1 MRDVVIAGACRTA
14 IGTFGGGLKD
24 FSAVQ
29 LGAIVI
35 AEALKRAG
43 VVGPQV
49 VDETI
54 MGHVLQAGLGEN
66 TARQCAVNAGIP
78 IEAPAFTVNK
88 VCGSGLKAVALGAQ
102 AIAAGEADVVV
113 AGGMESM
120 TNAPY
125 LVTKARWG
133 IRMGDEPL
141 VDSML
146 RDGLLDPWTGVH
158 MGITA
163 ENVADRFGIGRAE
176 QDAFASESVRRALHA
191 IEAGYFRD
199 EVVPIEVTQRKGPS
213 FVFDTDELPRTRP
226 NPNVMRTLRPAFKQD
241 GTVTAG
247 NASGIN
253 DGAAAVVLL
262 AAERAADL
270 GVIPLARIR
279 ASASAGVDPQLMG
292 TGPIAAVSKVL
303 ARARL
308 TMGDVGLIESNE
320 AFAAQA
326 LAVTRTLGF
335 IPEITNVSG
344 GAIALGHPIGA
355 SGCRILVT
363 LVHGMRRLS
372 RNVGLATLCI
382 GGGQGIA
389 MVVEREPSITVG

>member
-24 FSAVQ
+24 FSAVK
-29 LGAIVI
+29 LGTIVI

-43 VVGPQV
+43 VGPHT

-102 AIAAGEADVVV
+102 AIAAGETDVVV

-125 LVTKARWG
+125 LVIKARWG
-133 IRMGDEPL
+133 IRMGDETL

-163 ENVADRFGIGRAE
+163 ENVAERFGIGRAE
-176 QDAFASESVRRALHA
+176 QDAFASESVGRASHA
-191 IEAGYFRD
+191 IEAGDFRD
-199 EVVPIEVTQRKGPS
+199 EIVPIEITQRKGPS

-226 NPNVMRTLRPAFKQD
+226 NPNVMRTLRPAFKKD

-270 GVIPLARIR
+270 GVTPLARIR

-292 TGPIAAVSKVL
+292 TGPVAAVSKVL
-303 ARARL
+303 ARAGL
-308 TMGDVGLIESNE
+308 TIRDVGLIESNE

-326 LAVTRTLGF
+326 LAVGRALGF
-335 IPEITNVSG
+335 PPEITNVSG

-372 RNVGLATLCI
+372 QNVGLATLCI

-389 MVVEREPSITVG
+389 MLVDREPQR

>member
-29 LGAIVI
+29 LGTIVI

-43 VVGPQV
+43 VGPQV

-102 AIAAGEADVVV
+102 AVAAGEADVIV

-120 TNAPY
+120 TSAPY
-125 LVTKARWG
+125 LVAKARWG
-133 IRMGDEPL
+133 IRMGDETL

-163 ENVADRFGIGRAE
+163 ENVAERFGIGRAE
-176 QDAFASESVRRALHA
+176 QDAFASESVRRALHG
-191 IEAGYFRD
+191 IDAGHFRD
-199 EVVPIEVTQRKGPS
+199 EIVPIEVTQRKAPS
-213 FVFDTDELPRTRP
+213 FVFETDELPRTRP
-226 NPNVMRTLRPAFKQD
+226 DPNVMQSLRPAFKKD

-262 AAERAADL
+262 ASERAADL
-270 GVIPLARIR
+270 GVTPLARIR
-279 ASASAGVDPQLMG
+279 ASASAGVEPLLMG

-303 ARARL
+303 ARAGL
-308 TMGDVGLIESNE
+308 TMGDVELIESNE

-326 LAVTRTLGF
+326 LAVARALGF
-335 IPEITNVSG
+335 PPDITNVSG

-363 LVHGMRRLS
+363 LVHGLRRLS
-372 RNVGLATLCI
+372 RDVGLATLCI

-389 MVVEREPSITVG
+389 MVVERER

>member
-14 IGTFGGGLKD
+14 IGTFGGGLKAL
-24 FSAVQ
+24 SAVQ
-29 LGAIVI
+29 LGTLVI
-35 AEALKRAG
+35 QEALKRAG
-43 VVGPQV
+43 VRPEA
-49 VDETI
+49 VDEVI

-66 TARQCAVNAGIP
+66 PARQCSVNAGVP
-78 IEAPAFTVNK
+78 IEVPAFTVNK

-102 AIAAGEADVVV
+102 AIAAGDADVIV

-125 LVTKARWG
+125 LVGKARWG
-133 IRMGDEPL
+133 VRMGNDAF

-146 RDGLLDPWTGVH
+146 HDGLLDPWTGVH

-163 ENVADRFGIGRAE
+163 ENVAEQFGISRAD
-176 QDAFASESVRRALHA
+176 QDAFASESVRRALQA
-191 IEAGYFRD
+191 IDAGDFRD
-199 EVVPIEVTQRKGPS
+199 EIVPIEIAQRKGPS

-226 NPNVMRTLRPAFKQD
+226 APDVMGALKPAFKTD

-253 DGAAAVVLL
+253 DGAAAVVLVAEEL
-262 AAERAADL
+262 AGDV
-270 GVIPLARIR
+270 GVTPQAYVR
-279 ASASAGVDPQLMG
+279 ASASAGVEPQLMG

-303 ARARL
+303 ERCDL
-308 TMGDVGLIESNE
+308 KVGDLGLIESNE

-326 LAVTRTLGF
+326 LAVARTLGF
-335 IPEITNVSG
+335 PAEITNVSG

-363 LVHGMRRLS
+363 LLHGMRRLS
-372 RNVGLATLCI
+372 RPLGLATLCI

-389 MVVEREPSITVG
+389 MVVEAV

>member
-24 FSAVQ
+24 FSAVK
-29 LGAIVI
+29 LGTIVI

-43 VVGPQV
+43 VGPHT

-102 AIAAGEADVVV
+102 AIAAGETDVVV

-125 LVTKARWG
+125 LVIKARWG
-133 IRMGDEPL
+133 IRMGDETL

-163 ENVADRFGIGRAE
+163 ENVAERFGIGRAE
-176 QDAFASESVRRALHA
+176 QDAFASESVGRALHA
-191 IEAGYFRD
+191 IEAGDFRD
-199 EVVPIEVTQRKGPS
+199 EIVPIEITQRKGPS

-226 NPNVMRTLRPAFKQD
+226 NPNVMRTLRPAFKKD

-270 GVIPLARIR
+270 GVTPLARIR

-292 TGPIAAVSKVL
+292 TGPVAAVSKVL
-303 ARARL
+303 ARAGL
-308 TMGDVGLIESNE
+308 TIRDVGLIESNE

-326 LAVTRTLGF
+326 LAVGRALGF
-335 IPEITNVSG
+335 PPEITNVSG

-355 SGCRILVT
+355 SGCRVLVT
-363 LVHGMRRLS
+363 LIHGMRRLS
-372 RNVGLATLCI
+372 RNLGLATLCI

-389 MVVEREPSITVG
+389 MLVDREPQR

>member
-1 MRDVVIAGACRTA
+1 MREVVIAGACRTA
-14 IGTFGGGLKD
+14 IGTFGGGLKG
-24 FSAVQ
+24 FSAVE
-29 LGAIVI
+29 LGTLVI

-43 VVGPQV
+43 VRPEAVGEIV
-49 VDETI
+49 

-66 TARQCAVNAGIP
+66 PARQCGVNAGVP
-78 IEAPAFTVNK
+78 IEVPAFTVNK

-125 LVTKARWG
+125 LAGKARWG
-133 IRMGDEPL
+133 ARMGDEVL

-163 ENVADRFGIGRAE
+163 ENVAERFGIDRPA
-176 QDAFASESVRRALHA
+176 QDALASESVRRALHS
-191 IEAGYFRD
+191 IDNGHFRD
-199 EVVPIEVTQRKGPS
+199 EIVPVEVAQRKGPS

-226 NPNVMRTLRPAFKQD
+226 GPDVMRTLRPAFKAD

-262 AAERAADL
+262 AAERADDL
-270 GVIPLARIR
+270 GVTPLARVR
-279 ASASAGVDPQLMG
+279 ASASAGVEPQLMG

-303 ARARL
+303 TRAGL
-308 TMGDVGLIESNE
+308 KLADLELIESNE

-326 LAVTRTLGF
+326 LAVARTLGF
-335 IPEITNVSG
+335 PPEITNVSG

-363 LVHGMRRLS
+363 LLHGMRRLS
-372 RNVGLATLCI
+372 RRRGLATLCI

-389 MVVEREPSITVG
+389 MVVEQEPR

>member
-1 MRDVVIAGACRTA
+1 MRDVLIAGACRTA
-14 IGTFGGGLKD
+14 IGTFGGALKGH
-24 FSAVQ
+24 SAVD
-29 LGAIVI
+29 LGSIVV

-43 VVGPQV
+43 VRPET
-49 VDETI
+49 VDEVV

-66 TARQCAVNAGIP
+66 PARQCALNAGIP
-78 IEAPAFTVNK
+78 VEAAAFTVNK

-102 AIAAGEADVVV
+102 AIATGEADVVV

-125 LVTKARWG
+125 LLGKARWG
-133 IRMGDEPL
+133 LRMGDEPL
-141 VDSML
+141 VDSLL
-146 RDGLLDPWTGVH
+146 RDGLLDPGTGAH

-163 ENVADRFGIGRAE
+163 ENVAERFGIGRAE
-176 QDAFASESVRRALHA
+176 QDAFATESVRRALHA
-191 IEAGYFRD
+191 IEAGDFAD
-199 EVVPIEVTQRKGPS
+199 EIVPIEIAQRKGPP
-213 FVFDTDELPRTRP
+213 FVFDTDELPRARP
-226 NPNVMRTLRPAFKQD
+226 APDVMGTLRPAFKPD

-262 AAERAADL
+262 SSAKADEL
-270 GVIPLARIR
+270 GVVPHARVC
-279 ASASAGVDPQLMG
+279 ATASAGVEPRLMG
-292 TGPIAAVSKVL
+292 TGPIAATAKILKATGLEVEDL
-303 ARARL
+303 E
-308 TMGDVGLIESNE
+308 LIESNE

-326 LAVTRTLGF
+326 LAVARALKF
-335 IPEITNVSG
+335 APSITNVSG

-363 LVHGMRRLS
+363 LLHAMRRLS
-372 RNVGLATLCI
+372 RRFGLATLCI

-389 MVVEREPSITVG
+389 MIVDRETR

>member
-29 LGAIVI
+29 LGTIVI
-35 AEALKRAG
+35 ADALKRAG
-43 VVGPQV
+43 VRPEA

-66 TARQCAVNAGIP
+66 PARQCAVNAGVP
-78 IEAPAFTVNK
+78 VDVPAFTVNK

-102 AIAAGEADVVV
+102 AIAAGAADVVV

-125 LVTKARWG
+125 LVAKARWG
-133 IRMGDEPL
+133 IRMGDEAL

-146 RDGLLDPWTGVH
+146 RDGLLDPWTGAH

-163 ENVADRFGIGRAE
+163 ENVAERFAIDRPE
-176 QDAFASESVRRALHA
+176 QDALASESIRRALRA
-191 IEAGYFRD
+191 IDAGVFRD
-199 EVVPIEVTQRKGPS
+199 EIVPIEVTQRKGPS

-226 NPNVMRTLRPAFKQD
+226 GPDMMPTLRPAFKKN

-262 AAERAADL
+262 VAERADDL
-270 GVIPLARIR
+270 GVTPLARVR
-279 ASASAGVDPQLMG
+279 ACASAGVEPQLMG
-292 TGPIAAVSKVL
+292 IGPIAAVSKVL
-303 ARARL
+303 ARTGLAISDL
-308 TMGDVGLIESNE
+308 GLIEANE

-326 LAVTRTLGF
+326 LAVARTLGF
-335 IPEITNVSG
+335 PPELTNVSG

-363 LVHGMRRLS
+363 LVHGLRRLS
-372 RNVGLATLCI
+372 RDVGLATLCI

-389 MVVEREPSITVG
+389 MVVERAA

>member
-1 MRDVVIAGACRTA
+1 MRDVMIAGACRTA
-14 IGTFGGGLKD
+14 IGTFGGGLKN

-29 LGAIVI
+29 LGTLVI

-43 VVGPQV
+43 VGPHA

-66 TARQCAVNAGIP
+66 PARQCAVNAGIP

-102 AIAAGEADVVV
+102 AIAAGDADVVV

-163 ENVADRFGIGRAE
+163 ENVAERFGIGRAE
-176 QDAFASESVRRALHA
+176 QDAFASESVRRAVHA
-191 IEAGYFRD
+191 MEAGHFRD
-199 EVVPIEVTQRKGPS
+199 EIVPIEVTQRKGPA
-213 FVFDTDELPRTRP
+213 FVFETDELPRSRP
-226 NPNVMRTLRPAFKQD
+226 DAGVMQNLRPAFKKD

-270 GVIPLARIR
+270 GVTSLARVR
-279 ASASAGVDPQLMG
+279 ASASAGVEPQLMG

-303 ARARL
+303 GRAGL
-308 TMGDVGLIESNE
+308 TIGDLGLIESNE

-326 LAVTRTLGF
+326 LAVSRTLGF
-335 IPEITNVSG
+335 PPEITNVSG

-363 LVHGMRRLS
+363 LVHALHRLS
-372 RNVGLATLCI
+372 RNLGLATLCI

-389 MVVEREPSITVG
+389 MVVERAS

>member
-1 MRDVVIAGACRTA
+1 
-14 IGTFGGGLKD
+14 
-24 FSAVQ
+24 
-29 LGAIVI
+29 
-35 AEALKRAG
+35 
-43 VVGPQV
+43 
-49 VDETI
+49 
-54 MGHVLQAGLGEN
+54 
-66 TARQCAVNAGIP
+66 
-78 IEAPAFTVNK
+78 
-88 VCGSGLKAVALGAQ
+88 
-102 AIAAGEADVVV
+102 
-113 AGGMESM
+113 MESM

-125 LVTKARWG
+125 LVAKARWG

-163 ENVADRFGIGRAE
+163 ENVAERFGIGRAE

-191 IEAGYFRD
+191 IEAGHFREEIVPV
-199 EVVPIEVTQRKGPS
+199 EVAQRKGPS

-226 NPNVMRTLRPAFKQD
+226 DAKVMQSLRPAFKKD

-270 GVIPLARIR
+270 GVTPLARVR
-279 ASASAGVDPQLMG
+279 ASASAGVEPSIMG

-303 ARARL
+303 ARTGL
-308 TMGDVGLIESNE
+308 KVGDLDLIEANE

-326 LAVTRTLGF
+326 LAVAHALGF
-335 IPEITNVSG
+335 RPEVTGVSG

-363 LVHGMRRLS
+363 LVHGLRRLS

-389 MVVEREPSITVG
+389 MVIERER

>member
-1 MRDVVIAGACRTA
+1 VTREVVIAGACRTA
-14 IGTFGGGLKD
+14 IGTFGGSLKD
-24 FSAVQ
+24 FSAVR
-29 LGAIVI
+29 LGTIVI
-35 AEALKRAG
+35 GEALKRAG
-43 VVGPQV
+43 VAPQA

-54 MGHVLQAGLGEN
+54 MGHVLQAGTGEN
-66 TARQCAVNAGIP
+66 PARQSAVDAGVP
-78 IEAPAFTVNK
+78 VEVPAFTVNK

-102 AIAAGEADVVV
+102 AIAAGDAEIVV

-125 LVTKARWG
+125 LLLKARWG

-163 ENVADRFGIGRAE
+163 ENVAERFAITRGE
-176 QDAFASESVRRALHA
+176 QDALASESVRRALHA
-191 IEAGYFRD
+191 IDAGYFRD
-199 EVVPIEVTQRKGPS
+199 EIVPVEIRQRKGPS

-226 NPNVMRTLRPAFKQD
+226 DADVMRTLRPAFKKD

-262 AAERAADL
+262 SAERADDL
-270 GVIPLARIR
+270 GVTPLARVR
-279 ASASAGVDPQLMG
+279 ASASAGVEPSLMG
-292 TGPIAAVSKVL
+292 TGPIAAVSKAL
-303 ARARL
+303 AR
-308 TMGDVGLIESNE
+308 TGVSMGDLDLIEANE

-326 LAVTRTLGF
+326 LAVARTLGF
-335 IPEITNVSG
+335 PSEITNVSG

-363 LVHGMRRLS
+363 LVHGLRRLS
-372 RNVGLATLCI
+372 RRLGLATLCI

-389 MVVEREPSITVG
+389 MLVEREA

>member
-1 MRDVVIAGACRTA
+1 MRDVVISGACRTA

-29 LGAIVI
+29 LGTIVI

-43 VVGPQV
+43 VGPQA

-88 VCGSGLKAVALGAQ
+88 VCGSGLKAVALAAQ
-102 AIAAGEADVVV
+102 AIAAGEAEVIV
-113 AGGMESM
+113 AGGIESM

-125 LVTKARWG
+125 LVSKARWG

-163 ENVADRFGIGRAE
+163 ENVAERFGISRAE

-199 EVVPIEVTQRKGPS
+199 EIVPIEVTQRKAPS

-226 NPNVMRTLRPAFKQD
+226 DQNVMRTLRPAFKKD

-270 GVIPLARIR
+270 GVTPLARIR

-303 ARARL
+303 ARGGL
-308 TMGDVGLIESNE
+308 TIDDVDLIESNE

-326 LAVTRTLGF
+326 LAVSRIVGF
-335 IPEITNVSG
+335 QSEVTNVSG

-363 LVHGMRRLS
+363 LVYGLRRLS
-372 RNVGLATLCI
+372 RNLGLATLCI

-389 MVVEREPSITVG
+389 IVVERER

>member
-14 IGTFGGGLKD
+14 IGTFGGGLKT

-29 LGAIVI
+29 LGTVVI

-43 VVGPQV
+43 VGSHA

-66 TARQCAVNAGIP
+66 PARQCAVNAGIP
-78 IEAPAFTVNK
+78 IEASAFTVNK

-125 LVTKARWG
+125 LVAKARWG

-163 ENVADRFGIGRAE
+163 ENVAERFGIARAE

-191 IEAGYFRD
+191 IDAGDFRD
-199 EVVPIEVTQRKGPS
+199 EIVPIEVAQRKGPS
-213 FVFDTDELPRTRP
+213 FVFETDELPRTRP
-226 NPNVMRTLRPAFKQD
+226 DATVMASLRPAFKKD

-262 AAERAADL
+262 AAERAIDL
-270 GVIPLARIR
+270 GVTPLARVR
-279 ASASAGVDPQLMG
+279 ASASAGVEPQLMG

-303 ARARL
+303 ARAGL
-308 TMGDVGLIESNE
+308 TIRDLGLIESNE

-326 LAVTRTLGF
+326 LAVSRTLGF
-335 IPEITNVSG
+335 PPDITNVSG

-363 LVHGMRRLS
+363 LVHGLRRLS
-372 RNVGLATLCI
+372 RNLGLATLCI

-389 MVVEREPSITVG
+389 MVVERES

>member
-1 MRDVVIAGACRTA
+1 MRDVVMRDVVIAGACRTA
-14 IGTFGGGLKD
+14 IGTFGGSLKG

-29 LGAIVI
+29 LGTIVI
-35 AEALKRAG
+35 QEALKRAG
-43 VVGPQV
+43 VRPEA
-49 VDETI
+49 VDEI
-54 MGHVLQAGLGEN
+54 VLGHVLQAGLGEN
-66 TARQCAVNAGIP
+66 PARQCGINAGVP
-78 IEAPAFTVNK
+78 VEVPAFTVNK

-102 AIAAGEADVVV
+102 AIAAGDADIVV

-125 LVTKARWG
+125 LVGKARWG
-133 IRMGDEPL
+133 VRMGDEPL

-163 ENVADRFGIGRAE
+163 ENVAERFGIGRAE
-176 QDAFASESVRRALHA
+176 QDALASESVRRALHA
-191 IEAGYFRD
+191 TEAGHFRD
-199 EVVPIEVTQRKGPS
+199 EIVPVEVTQRKGPS

-226 NPNVMRTLRPAFKQD
+226 APDVMGTLRPAFKKD

-262 AAERAADL
+262 AAERADDL
-270 GVIPLARIR
+270 GVRPQARVR
-279 ASASAGVDPQLMG
+279 AAASAGVDPQLMG
-292 TGPIAAVSKVL
+292 TGPIAAVSRVLDRSGLKV
-303 ARARL
+303 
-308 TMGDVGLIESNE
+308 GDLELIESNE

-326 LAVTRTLGF
+326 LAVARTLGLP
-335 IPEITNVSG
+335 PEATNVSG

-355 SGCRILVT
+355 SGCRLLVT
-363 LVHGMRRLS
+363 LVHAMRRLS
-372 RNVGLATLCI
+372 RRLGLATLCI

-389 MVVEREPSITVG
+389 MVVERES

>member
-1 MRDVVIAGACRTA
+1 MRDVVIAGACRTP
-14 IGTFGGGLKD
+14 IGTFGGALKS

-29 LGAIVI
+29 LGTIVI

-43 VVGPQV
+43 VRPEAVGEV
-49 VDETI
+49 V
-54 MGHVLQAGLGEN
+54 MGHVLQAGAGEN
-66 TARQCAVNAGIP
+66 PARQCSINAGVP
-78 IEAPAFTVNK
+78 VEVPSFTVNK

-102 AIAAGEADVVV
+102 AIAAGESDIVV

-125 LVTKARWG
+125 IVGQARWG
-133 IRMGDEPL
+133 VRMGDEAL

-163 ENVADRFGIGRAE
+163 ENVAERFGIGRAE
-176 QDAFASESVRRALHA
+176 QDALASESVRRALHA
-191 IEAGYFRD
+191 IDAGDFRD
-199 EVVPIEVTQRKGPS
+199 ETVPIEIAQRKGPS
-213 FVFDTDELPRTRP
+213 FVFDTDEFPRTRP
-226 NPNVMRTLRPAFKQD
+226 APDVMAKLRPAFKTD

-262 AAERAADL
+262 AADVARDL
-270 GVIPLARIR
+270 GVAPMARVR
-279 ASASAGVDPQLMG
+279 AWASAGVEPNVMG

-303 ARARL
+303 TRAGL
-308 TMGDVGLIESNE
+308 TVADLELIESNE

-326 LAVTRTLGF
+326 VAVARTLGF
-335 IPEITNVSG
+335 RPEITNVSG

-363 LVHGMRRLS
+363 LLHGMRRLS
-372 RNVGLATLCI
+372 RRLGLATLCI

-389 MVVEREPSITVG
+389 MVVEQ

>member
-14 IGTFGGGLKD
+14 IGTFGGGLKG
-24 FSAVQ
+24 FSAIQ
-29 LGAIVI
+29 LGTFVI
-35 AEALKRAG
+35 KEALKRAG
-43 VVGPQV
+43 VRPEAVGEV
-49 VDETI
+49 I

-66 TARQCAVNAGIP
+66 PARQCSVNAGVP
-78 IEAPAFTVNK
+78 VEVPAFTVNK

-102 AIAAGEADVVV
+102 AIAAGDADIVV

-125 LVTKARWG
+125 LVGKARWG
-133 IRMGDEPL
+133 VRMGNEAF

-146 RDGLLDPWTGVH
+146 HDGLLDPWTGVH

-163 ENVADRFGIGRAE
+163 ENVAERFGVSRSD
-176 QDAFASESVRRALHA
+176 QDALASESVRRALHA
-191 IEAGYFRD
+191 IDVGDFREEIVPV
-199 EVVPIEVTQRKGPS
+199 EVAQRKGPS

-226 NPNVMRTLRPAFKQD
+226 APDVMGTLRPAFKSD

-262 AAERAADL
+262 AAERADDA
-270 GVIPLARIR
+270 GVTPQACVR
-279 ASASAGVDPQLMG
+279 ASASAGVEPHLMG

-303 ARARL
+303 DHTGL
-308 TMGDVGLIESNE
+308 KVGDLELIESNE

-326 LAVTRTLGF
+326 LAVARTLGF
-335 IPEITNVSG
+335 PSEITNVSG

-363 LVHGMRRLS
+363 LLHAMRRLS
-372 RNVGLATLCI
+372 RRLGVATLCI

-389 MVVEREPSITVG
+389 MVVEREP

>member
-14 IGTFGGGLKD
+14 IGTFGGALKG
-24 FSAVQ
+24 FSAVE
-29 LGAIVI
+29 LGTVVV
-35 AEALKRAG
+35 AEAMKRAG
-43 VVGPQV
+43 VGPHA

-66 TARQCAVNAGIP
+66 PARQCAVNAGIP

-88 VCGSGLKAVALGAQ
+88 VCGSGLKAVSLAAQ
-102 AIAAGEADVVV
+102 AIAAGEADVVI

-125 LVTKARWG
+125 LATKARWG
-133 IRMGDEPL
+133 LRMGDDPL

-163 ENVADRFGIGRAE
+163 ENVAERFGIGRAE
-176 QDAFASESVRRALHA
+176 QDALAAGSVRRALQA
-191 IEAGYFRD
+191 IDAGHFRD
-199 EVVPIEVTQRKGPS
+199 EIVPIEVTQRKGPS

-226 NPNVMRTLRPAFKQD
+226 SPDALRTLRPAFKKD

-262 AAERAADL
+262 AAGRAAEL
-270 GVIPLARIR
+270 GVIPLARVR
-279 ASASAGVDPQLMG
+279 ASASAGVEPSVMG
-292 TGPIAAVSKVL
+292 TGPIAAVSRVL
-303 ARARL
+303 ARTGL
-308 TMGDVGLIESNE
+308 TVGDLELIEANE

-326 LAVTRTLGF
+326 LAVARTLGF
-335 IPEITNVSG
+335 PPEVTNVSG

-363 LVHGMRRLS
+363 LVHGLRRCS
-372 RNVGLATLCI
+372 RTLGLATLCI

-389 MVVEREPSITVG
+389 MLVERKG

>member
-1 MRDVVIAGACRTA
+1 MRRDVVIAGACRTA

-29 LGAIVI
+29 LGTLVI

-43 VVGPQV
+43 VAPSA

-66 TARQCAVNAGIP
+66 PARQCAVNAGMP
-78 IEAPAFTVNK
+78 HDVPAFTVNK
-88 VCGSGLKAVALGAQ
+88 VCGSGLKAVTLGAQ
-102 AIAAGEADVVV
+102 AVAAGDADVVV

-120 TNAPY
+120 SNAPY
-125 LVTKARWG
+125 LATRARWG
-133 IRMGDEPL
+133 VRMGDDVL

-163 ENVADRFGIGRAE
+163 EHVAERYAIGRPE
-176 QDAFASESVRRALHA
+176 QDALASESVRRALHA
-191 IEAGYFRD
+191 IAAGHFRD
-199 EVVPIEVTQRKGPS
+199 EIVPLEITQRKGPT

-226 NPNVMRTLRPAFKQD
+226 APDVMRTLRPAFKTD

-270 GVIPLARIR
+270 GVTPLARVR

-292 TGPIAAVSKVL
+292 TGPIAAVSRLL
-303 ARARL
+303 ARTGL
-308 TMGDVGLIESNE
+308 TVGDLDLIEANE

-326 LAVTRTLGF
+326 LAVARTLGF
-335 IPEITNVSG
+335 PPEITNVSG

-355 SGCRILVT
+355 SGCRLLVT
-363 LVHGMRRLS
+363 LVHALRRLS
-372 RNVGLATLCI
+372 RRLGLATLCI

-389 MVVEREPSITVG
+389 MVVERAT

>member
-29 LGAIVI
+29 LGTIVI

-43 VVGPQV
+43 VSPHA

-66 TARQCAVNAGIP
+66 PARQCAVNAGVP

-125 LVTKARWG
+125 LVGKARWG
-133 IRMGDEPL
+133 IRMGDEAL

-146 RDGLLDPWTGVH
+146 RDGLLDPWTGAH

-163 ENVADRFGIGRAE
+163 ENVAERFGVGRPE
-176 QDAFASESVRRALHA
+176 QDGFASESIRRALHA
-191 IEAGYFRD
+191 LEAGHFRD
-199 EVVPIEVTQRKGPS
+199 EIVPIEVTQRKGPS
-213 FVFDTDELPRTRP
+213 FVFDTDELPRARP
-226 NPNVMRTLRPAFKQD
+226 SPDVMRTLRPAFKKD

-262 AAERAADL
+262 AAERAGDL
-270 GVIPLARIR
+270 GVTPLARVR
-279 ASASAGVDPQLMG
+279 GSASAGVEPQLMG
-292 TGPIAAVSKVL
+292 TGPIAAVSRVL
-303 ARARL
+303 ARAGVAI
-308 TMGDVGLIESNE
+308 GDLGLVEANE

-326 LAVTRTLGF
+326 LAVARALGF
-335 IPEITNVSG
+335 PSEITNVSG

-363 LVHGMRRLS
+363 LVHGLRRLS
-372 RNVGLATLCI
+372 RHLGLATLCI

-389 MVVEREPSITVG
+389 MLVERET

>member
-14 IGTFGGGLKD
+14 IGTFGGSLKGL
-24 FSAVQ
+24 SAVE
-29 LGAIVI
+29 LGTVVI
-35 AEALKRAG
+35 GEALKRAG
-43 VVGPQV
+43 VRPEA
-49 VDETI
+49 VDEVV

-66 TARQCAVNAGIP
+66 PARQCSVNAGVP
-78 IEAPAFTVNK
+78 VDVPAFTVNK

-102 AIAAGEADVVV
+102 AIAAGGADIVV

-125 LVTKARWG
+125 LADRARWG
-133 IRMGDEPL
+133 VRMGDATL

-146 RDGLLDPWTGVH
+146 RDGLLDPWTGAH

-163 ENVADRFGIGRAE
+163 ENVAERFGVTRQD
-176 QDAFASESVRRALHA
+176 QDALASESVRRALQA
-191 IEAGYFRD
+191 LDAGYFRD
-199 EVVPIEVTQRKGPS
+199 EVVPIEITQRKGPS
-213 FVFDTDELPRTRP
+213 FVFEADEFPRTRP
-226 NPNVMRTLRPAFKQD
+226 APDVMRTLRPAFKPD

-262 AAERAADL
+262 AADRAEDL
-270 GVIPLARIR
+270 GVTPIARIR
-279 ASASAGVDPQLMG
+279 AYGSAGVEPQIMG
-292 TGPIAAVSKVL
+292 TGPIAAVTKVL
-303 ARARL
+303 GRAGVRVSDL
-308 TMGDVGLIESNE
+308 GLIESNE

-326 LAVTRTLGF
+326 VAVARTLGF
-335 IPEITNVSG
+335 PPDITNVSG

-363 LVHGMRRLS
+363 LVHGMKRLS
-372 RNVGLATLCI
+372 RPLGLATLCI

-389 MVVEREPSITVG
+389 MLVEQAS

>member
-29 LGAIVI
+29 LGTIVI

-43 VVGPQV
+43 VGPQV

-78 IEAPAFTVNK
+78 IDAPAFTVNK

-125 LVTKARWG
+125 LVAKARWG
-133 IRMGDEPL
+133 IRMGDETL

-163 ENVADRFGIGRAE
+163 ENVAERFGVGRAE

-199 EVVPIEVTQRKGPS
+199 EIVPVEVTQRKGPS

-226 NPNVMRTLRPAFKQD
+226 DQNVMRNLRPAFKKD

-270 GVIPLARIR
+270 SVIPLARVR
-279 ASASAGVDPQLMG
+279 ASASAGVEPQFMG

-303 ARARL
+303 ARAGL
-308 TMGDVGLIESNE
+308 TIRDVGLIESNE

-326 LAVTRTLGF
+326 LAVARALDF
-335 IPEITNVSG
+335 PPETTNVSG

-363 LVHGMRRLS
+363 LVHGMCRLS
-372 RNVGLATLCI
+372 RNLGLATLCI

-389 MVVEREPSITVG
+389 TVVERES

>member
-1 MRDVVIAGACRTA
+1 
-14 IGTFGGGLKD
+14 
-24 FSAVQ
+24 
-29 LGAIVI
+29 
-35 AEALKRAG
+35 
-43 VVGPQV
+43 
-49 VDETI
+49 
-54 MGHVLQAGLGEN
+54 
-66 TARQCAVNAGIP
+66 
-78 IEAPAFTVNK
+78 
-88 VCGSGLKAVALGAQ
+88 
-102 AIAAGEADVVV
+102 
-113 AGGMESM
+113 
-120 TNAPY
+120 
-125 LVTKARWG
+125 
-133 IRMGDEPL
+133 
-141 VDSML
+141 
-146 RDGLLDPWTGVH
+146 

-163 ENVADRFGIGRAE
+163 ENVARHFGISRAE

-191 IEAGYFRD
+191 IEAGDFRD
-199 EVVPIEVTQRKGPS
+199 EIVPIEVTQRKAPS

-226 NPNVMRTLRPAFKQD
+226 DPTVMLDLRPAFKKD

-270 GVIPLARIR
+270 GVAPLARIR
-279 ASASAGVDPQLMG
+279 ASASAGVEPQLMG
-292 TGPIAAVSKVL
+292 TGPIAAVPRAL
-303 ARARL
+303 ARAGL
-308 TMGDVGLIESNE
+308 TIAEIDLIESNE

-326 LAVTRTLGF
+326 LAVARTLGF
-335 IPEITNVSG
+335 PPAITNVSG

-389 MVVEREPSITVG
+389 MVVERER

>member
-1 MRDVVIAGACRTA
+1 MRDVVISGACRTA

-29 LGAIVI
+29 LGTIVI

-43 VVGPQV
+43 VGPQA

-102 AIAAGEADVVV
+102 AIAAGEAEVIV
-113 AGGMESM
+113 AGGIESM

-125 LVTKARWG
+125 LVSKARWG

-163 ENVADRFGIGRAE
+163 ENVAERFGISRAE

-199 EVVPIEVTQRKGPS
+199 EIVPIEVTQRKAPS

-226 NPNVMRTLRPAFKQD
+226 DQNVMRTLRPAFKRD

-270 GVIPLARIR
+270 GVTPLARIR

-303 ARARL
+303 ARGGL
-308 TMGDVGLIESNE
+308 TIDDVDLIESNE

-326 LAVTRTLGF
+326 LAVSRIVGF
-335 IPEITNVSG
+335 QSEVTNVSG

-363 LVHGMRRLS
+363 LVYGLRRLS
-372 RNVGLATLCI
+372 RNLGLATLCI

-389 MVVEREPSITVG
+389 MVVERER

>member
-1 MRDVVIAGACRTA
+1 MRDVVISGACRTA

-29 LGAIVI
+29 LGTIVI

-43 VVGPQV
+43 VGPQA

-88 VCGSGLKAVALGAQ
+88 VCGSGLKAVALAAQ
-102 AIAAGEADVVV
+102 AIAAGEAEVIV
-113 AGGMESM
+113 AGGIESM

-125 LVTKARWG
+125 LVSKARWG

-163 ENVADRFGIGRAE
+163 ENVAERFGISRAE

-199 EVVPIEVTQRKGPS
+199 EIVPIEVTQRKAPS

-226 NPNVMRTLRPAFKQD
+226 DQNVMRTLRPAFKKD

-270 GVIPLARIR
+270 GVTPLARIR

-303 ARARL
+303 ARGGL
-308 TMGDVGLIESNE
+308 TIDDVDLIESNE

-326 LAVTRTLGF
+326 LAVSRIVGF
-335 IPEITNVSG
+335 QSEVTNVSG

-363 LVHGMRRLS
+363 LVYGLRRLS
-372 RNVGLATLCI
+372 RNLGLATLCI

-389 MVVEREPSITVG
+389 MVVERER

>member
-14 IGTFGGGLKD
+14 IGTFGGGLKG
-24 FSAVQ
+24 FSAVE
-29 LGAIVI
+29 LGTVVI

-43 VVGPQV
+43 VRPEA
-49 VDETI
+49 VDEVV

-66 TARQCAVNAGIP
+66 PARQCSVNAGVP
-78 IEAPAFTVNK
+78 VGVPAFTVNK

-125 LVTKARWG
+125 LVGKARWG
-133 IRMGDEPL
+133 ARMGDEAL

-146 RDGLLDPWTGVH
+146 RDGLLDPWSGVH

-163 ENVADRFGIGRAE
+163 ENVAQRFGVGRAE

-191 IEAGYFRD
+191 IDAGHFQD
-199 EVVPIEVTQRKGPS
+199 EIVPVEVAQRKGPS
-213 FVFDTDELPRTRP
+213 FVFDTDEFPRTRP
-226 NPNVMRTLRPAFKQD
+226 APDVMGTLRPAFKKD

-262 AAERAADL
+262 AAERAGDL
-270 GVIPLARIR
+270 GVTPLGRVR
-279 ASASAGVDPQLMG
+279 AGAAAGVEPAVMG
-292 TGPIAAVSKVL
+292 TGPIAAVSKAL
-303 ARARL
+303 ARAGL
-308 TMGDVGLIESNE
+308 QVGDLGLIESNE
-320 AFAAQA
+320 AFAAQS
-326 LAVTRTLGF
+326 LAVARALGF
-335 IPEITNVSG
+335 PPEITNVSG

-363 LVHGMRRLS
+363 LLHGMRRLS
-372 RNVGLATLCI
+372 RRVGLATLCI

-389 MVVEREPSITVG
+389 MIVEREP

>member
-1 MRDVVIAGACRTA
+1 MSRQVVIAGACRTA

-29 LGAIVI
+29 LGTIVVT
-35 AEALKRAG
+35 EALKRAG
-43 VVGPQV
+43 VAPDVVG
-49 VDETI
+49 ETI

-66 TARQCAVNAGIP
+66 PARQCSVNAGIP

-102 AIAAGEADVVV
+102 AIAAGEADVVI

-125 LVTKARWG
+125 LMPKARWG
-133 IRMGDEPL
+133 LRMGDETL

-163 ENVADRFGIGRAE
+163 ENVAERFGIGRAE

-191 IEAGYFRD
+191 IEVGYFAE

-213 FVFDTDELPRTRP
+213 FVFATDEFPRTRP
-226 NPNVMRTLRPAFKQD
+226 NADVMRTLRPAFKKD

-262 AAERAADL
+262 AAERAADF
-270 GVIPLARIR
+270 GVTPLARIR
-279 ASASAGVDPQLMG
+279 ASASAGVEPQLMG

-303 ARARL
+303 ARAGL
-308 TMGDVGLIESNE
+308 TIGDVDLIESNE

-326 LAVTRTLGF
+326 LAVAQALGLP
-335 IPEITNVSG
+335 PEITNVSG

-363 LVHGMRRLS
+363 LVHGLRRLS

-389 MVVEREPSITVG
+389 MLVERET